1 MSYTY
6 TRSKYI
12 LEALAVRYETN
23 WVTQVSVL
31 PWDSIPS
38 KQNMRNTISNMLG
51 MLAESFEQA
60 PPK

>member
-1 MSYTY
+1 MSYTF

-12 LEALAVRYETN
+12 LGALAVRSETN

-38 KQNMRNTISNMLG
+38 KQNMRKTISNMLG